1 MKNIINWRSS
11 RTRMFMLFIVDV
23 LTIVVNAYLSL
34 IIRHELHYSWIPQE
48 YINSIKS
55 YMLINIIT
63 TIVIF
68 ILMKLYKSV
77 WSFASVHEFTLIFG
91 ACILSTAFQALGM
104 QFLVLKVPRSY
115 YIFYFFLLLMTTTVT
130 RFSYRGLRIVM
141 HGLNRPEEKNFKY
154 DGHWSR
160 RSWKHDYS

>member
-91 ACILSTAFQALGM
+91 ISGIGNAVLSIESAEKL
-104 QFLVLKVPRSY
+104 LYLL
-115 YIFYFFLLLMTTTVT
+115 FLLAIDDDNCHKI
-130 RFSYRGLRIVM
+130 FI
-141 HGLNRPEEKNFKY
+141 
-154 DGHWSR
+154 
-160 RSWKHDYS
+160 

>member
-1 MKNIINWRSS
+1 MKNIINWRNS

-68 ILMKLYKSV
+68 ILMKLYKMCMV
-77 WSFASVHEFTLIFG
+77 ICRVCMNLR
-91 ACILSTAFQALGM
+91 L
-104 QFLVLKVPRSY
+104 FLEPV
-115 YIFYFFLLLMTTTVT
+115 FC
-130 RFSYRGLRIVM
+130 
-141 HGLNRPEEKNFKY
+141 RPHFR
-154 DGHWSR
+154 HWECS
-160 RSWKHDYS
+160 S